1 MRISDWSSDVCSS
14 DLAVVVVPGFW
25 LRILAVVD
33 QLAGRGIQCLS
44 ENLGLRV
51 ASLEAE
57 IFEADRERE
66 EFAERV
72 PAQVVFLDKLFDML
86 RRRYAGAGLVRAEA
100 RRVGTEWGCTL
111 RLRGSP
117 TLNNKHKSKD
127 RSFSQ
132 K

>member
-25 LRILAVVD
+25 LRILAVVE

-72 PAQVVFLDKLFDML
+72 PAQAVFLDKLFDML
-86 RRRYAGAGLVRAEA
+86 RRRAACPGLVHSAAGPPRHDRPHLRSGPAFHQRA
-100 RRVGTEWGCTL
+100 RVGELTA
-111 RLRGSP
+111 
-117 TLNNKHKSKD
+117 
-127 RSFSQ
+127 
-132 K
+132 

>member
-25 LRILAVVD
+25 LRILAVVE

-86 RRRYAGAGLVRAEA
+86 RRRAAGAGLVHAASGPQRSEEGP
-100 RRVGTEWGCTL
+100 VGQECVST
-111 RLRGSP
+111 
-117 TLNNKHKSKD
+117 D
-127 RSFSQ
+127 RSWRGP
-132 K
+132 